1 VTVIGGCVI
10 SACVQPTK
18 VATSTPS
25 AANFLTII
33 MRYPIF
39 PPATLFEAAVDAQPL
54 RATGSPEFPPSK
66 NSLLISGQIPHFF
79 PYPYYQHLQ

>member
-1 VTVIGGCVI
+1 
-10 SACVQPTK
+10 
-18 VATSTPS
+18 
-25 AANFLTII
+25 

-66 NSLLISGQIPHFF
+66 NSFLISGQIPHFS